1 MEIKVVRSV
10 FNPKSTLGKLY
21 LDGIFF
27 AYTCE
32 DTDRNMNGNCSK
44 KVQDQT
50 AIDAGRYRVVLSYSN
65 RFKKYLPELLEVPC
79 FTAIRIHGGNTAE
92 NSEGCILIGAEG
104 DMKGRIW
111 NCASKVNGLVAKLKE
126 AEKKE
131 KIFIEVVK
139 G

>member
-21 LDGIFF
+21 LDGKFF

-32 DTDRNMNGNCSK
+32 DTDRNMNGDCRK
-44 KVQDQT
+44 KVQDKT
-50 AIDAGRYRVVLSYSN
+50 AIDPGRYRVVLSYSN

-79 FTAIRIHGGNTAE
+79 FKYIRIHGGNTAE
-92 NSEGCILIGAEG
+92 NSEGCILIGAES
-104 DMKGRIW
+104 DMQNRIW
-111 NCASKVNGLVAKLKE
+111 NCASKVNGLVAKMKE
-126 AEKKE
+126 AERKE
-131 KIFIEVVK
+131 KIYIEVVK